1 MTRAILQNINE
12 NEANHLE
19 LRQILMDYIQNM
31 DYEAG
36 DTIFL
41 EEKCNSKE
49 EYIAKARVEGY
60 FLSGIVLE
68 TMAK

>member
-1 MTRAILQNINE
+1 MTRAILQSINE
-12 NEANHLE
+12 NEANYLE
-19 LRQILMDYIQNM
+19 LSQILMDYIQNM

-49 EYIAKARVEGY
+49 EYIAKEEKK
-60 FLSGIVLE
+60 GIFYQE
-68 TMAK
+68 